1 MDILNSSNS
10 SRPPY
15 PLKDLGN
22 LILRSSSSRRN
33 SNRLNSNR
41 RNSRS
46 NRSSHC
52 SHSSNH
58 LPAVLEPL
66 LCTPQLHSRLWP
78 PQ

>member
-22 LILRSSSSRRN
+22 LILRSNSRN
-33 SNRLNSNR
+33 SNR
-41 RNSRS
+41 RS

-52 SHSSNH
+52 SHSSSH
-58 LPAVLEPL
+58 LLAVPEPL
-66 LCTPQLHSRLWP
+66 LCSPQLHSRLWP

>member
-22 LILRSSSSRRN
+22 LILRSSSRRN
-33 SNRLNSNR
+33 NNR

-66 LCTPQLHSRLWP
+66 LCSPQLHSRLWP